1 MPNVIK
7 NNWISFSKSWRTTNM
22 ASINQINKYYNKYV
36 FLKKDMNDY
45 QKAEINRIESRLE
58 NNYKKIKNIF

>member
-7 NNWISFSKSWRTTNM
+7 NNWISFSKSWRTANM

-36 FLKKDMNDY
+36 FLKKDMNEY
-45 QKAEINRIESRLE
+45 QKAEIDMIESGLE
-58 NNYKKIKNIF
+58 DIYK

>member
-1 MPNVIK
+1 
-7 NNWISFSKSWRTTNM
+7 M

-58 NNYKKIKNIF
+58 NNYKKIKNLF